1 MAKTLGAFFSLY
13 LATLI
18 LLLSSGLF
26 NTYLGLRLTAQSVSE
41 VWVGAMIASYYFG
54 LVLGARFGHQ
64 LIIQVGH
71 IRAYAACAALTTV
84 TVLVMILVHD
94 LWFWLGLRFVAGVSM
109 VCLFV
114 AIESWLNEQTENAS
128 RGTVFAFYMV
138 ATCSGTVLGQL
149 TLGLFPDLDYQP
161 LVFVAIC
168 CVLSLM
174 PITLTRR
181 LHPALQV
188 PAPLAL
194 RYYLAR
200 VPMSMTVLF
209 VAGMLNGAF
218 YGLAPVYGLQHGMDN
233 HQVGVFLAAS
243 LAAGLIFQW
252 PLGWLADRTSRVR
265 LIRVGAL
272 VLVALGVP
280 LWGWLQ
286 FPYPA
291 LVAFSVVLGIVQFTL
306 YPMGTSFAND
316 NVDPERRVGLSALLY
331 MVYGVGACLGPLL
344 AGVLMRVWGS
354 DVYFVFVSACS
365 AILVLFIREQRVK
378 GDHVSPDAPTQF
390 VPMADTL
397 QNAHVMAVLDPRVDI
412 ERDISHDPV
421 LDEDISPSNE
431 SATEETAAAVDPSVA
446 GGAGQAADACAP
458 PDVAVRPA
466 ASAASAGKQQHDGAD
481 GQGNTQPLDPG
492 QPLPKYAGPN
502 QGAD

>member
-1 MAKTLGAFFSLY
+1 MAKTIGAFFSLY

-26 NTYLGLRLTAQSVSE
+26 NTYLGLRLTEQSVSE
-41 VWVGAMIASYYFG
+41 VWVGAMIASYYLG
-54 LVLGARFGHQ
+54 LVLGARFGYR

-71 IRAYAACAALTTV
+71 IRTYAACAALTTI
-84 TVLVMILVHD
+84 TVLIMILVHD
-94 LWFWLGLRFVAGVSM
+94 LWFWLALRFVAGVSM

-114 AIESWLNEQTENAS
+114 AIESWLNEQTDNAA

-138 ATCSGTVLGQL
+138 ATCMGTVLGQL
-149 TLGLFPDLDYQP
+149 ALGLFPDLNYQP

-168 CVLSLM
+168 SVLSLI

-252 PLGWLADRTSRVR
+252 PLGWLADRTSRVK
-265 LIRVGAL
+265 LIRTGAL
-272 VLVALGVP
+272 VLVCLGVP
-280 LWGWLQ
+280 LWGWLR

-344 AGVLMRVWGS
+344 AGLLMRTWGS

-365 AILVLFIREQRVK
+365 AVLVLFIREQRVK
-378 GDHVSPDAPTQF
+378 GTHVSPDAPTQF

-412 ERDISHDPV
+412 ELDISHDPV
-421 LDEDISPSNE
+421 
-431 SATEETAAAVDPSVA
+431 VDDTLP
-446 GGAGQAADACAP
+446 AADP
-458 PDVAVRPA
+458 LS
-466 ASAASAGKQQHDGAD
+466 SAADGAPAGSAGEEQHDGGQRKAD
-481 GQGNTQPLDPG
+481 AGQV
-492 QPLPKYAGPN
+492 GP
-502 QGAD
+502 A